1 MPEKELLRVSEL
13 RYRRLFETAKD
24 GILLLNAKTGE
35 ITDVNPF
42 LINLLGY
49 THEELIGRRLWEIGP
64 FRDIKE
70 CKLAFLELQDKEYIR
85 YESLPLQ
92 TKTGGAIAVEFVS
105 NVYGLSA
112 GTRVIQCNIRD
123 ITKRKQ
129 AEDARLEAEKS
140 YRDIFERAV
149 VGIFRSA
156 PNGQYEDVN
165 PAMAHMFGYNSPEEL
180 ITSVHDISKQVYVD
194 PRRRDEFRQSMEKHG
209 VVKDFE
215 CEVYRKDGS
224 TIWISANARAILKDG
239 VVTHYEGMNENIT
252 ERKRLE
258 ECLRQGQKM
267 EAVGQLAA
275 GLSHDFNNLL
285 GVINGYSE
293 MLLSNPEFGKVT
305 RRRLGQILQA
315 GRHATSL
322 TRQLLAFSRQQILE
336 PKVLNLNAVLA
347 DIATMLHRL
356 IGEHVELRTVLDP
369 NLDAVKAD
377 PTQIEQIVFNVCVNA
392 RDAMP
397 EGGTITIET
406 AAVEVDE
413 KLAAQHF
420 PMKPGS
426 YVRLAVSDTGIGMD
440 SETLSHIFE
449 PFFTTKGPD
458 QGTGLGLATVYGIVK
473 QSGGYVWAYSEP
485 GQGST
490 FSVYLPTVNE
500 EAESRNDDVEPRDIA
515 RGTETILLVEDAAS
529 LRDMTREFLEG
540 SGYTVLEAADGKQAI
555 EIAEN
560 YEGNIALLLTDVV
573 MPKIGGLSLAK
584 NLLKQRS
591 GLKILYMSGYANR
604 AIVDSGTLKPDV
616 AFLQKPF
623 GAQEL
628 AKKVRKLLNE
638 SGKAKSRA
646 AN

>member
-24 GILLLNAKTGE
+24 GILLLDAKTGE

-49 THEELIGRRLWEIGP
+49 AHEELIGRRLWEIGP
-64 FRDIKE
+64 FKDIKE
-70 CKLAFLELQDKEYIR
+70 CKRAFLELQDKEYIR

-92 TKTGGAIAVEFVS
+92 TKAGQAIAVEFVS

-123 ITKRKQ
+123 ITKGKQ
-129 AEDARLEAEKS
+129 ADDARLEAEKN
-140 YRDIFERAV
+140 YRDIFERAL

-156 PNGQYEDVN
+156 PNGQYTDVN
-165 PAMAHMFGYNSPEEL
+165 PAMARMFGYNSPEEM
-180 ITSVHDISKQVYVD
+180 ITSVHDISEQIYVD

-224 TIWISANARAILKDG
+224 KIWISANARAILKDG

-258 ECLRQGQKM
+258 ECVRQGQKM

-322 TRQLLAFSRQQILE
+322 TRQLLAFSRQQILQ
-336 PKVLNLNAVLA
+336 PKVLSLNVVLA
-347 DIATMLHRL
+347 DIATMLGRL
-356 IGEHVELRTVLDP
+356 IGENVELRTVLDP

-377 PTQIEQIVFNVCVNA
+377 PTQMEQIIFNFCVNA

-413 KLAAQHF
+413 MLAAQHF
-420 PMKPGS
+420 PMKPGR

-440 SETLSHIFE
+440 RETLSHIFE
-449 PFFTTKGPD
+449 PFFTTKGQD

-500 EAESRNDDVEPRDIA
+500 GAESRNDDVEPRDIT

-540 SGYTVLEAADGKQAI
+540 SGYSVLEAADGKQAI

-584 NLLKQRS
+584 TLLKRRS
-591 GLKILYMSGYANR
+591 GMKVLYMSGYANR
-604 AIVDSGTLKPDV
+604 AIVDGGTLKPDM

-628 AKKVRKLLNE
+628 AKKVRKLLNN
-638 SGKAKSRA
+638 SAKAKSRA